1 MSKHIKLLIMGVL
14 IISSLFLYIWKRN
27 KIDMLIDNISILEIQ
42 QDRLINENQTITIEI
57 EKLSRADRIKQIA
70 SLKLDMVIP
79 APETLLV
86 VINN

>member
-86 VINN
+86 VINK

>member
-1 MSKHIKLLIMGVL
+1 MNKHIKLAIMGVL